1 MFGQIPTPPTGAIE
15 SWLISAAA
23 VGSLILLGMKLFV
36 RKPPIEA
43 EFVSKAEFRA
53 FRDGVERE
61 INGLRDKIDAR
72 VLNLGEKIDEMKSEL
87 LLAGER
93 RDVSIHL
100 RMNELEAGLARV
112 DGLSEAL
119 RAEAETLA
127 ARHTLNRPPLATSL
141 VRAVSRSRSR
151 RRITSKT

>member
-1 MFGQIPTPPTGAIE
+1 MFFQIPTPPSGAIE

-61 INGLRDKIDAR
+61 IGGLRDKIDAR
-72 VLNLGEKIDEMKSEL
+72 FLNLGEKIDEMKSEL
-87 LLAGER
+87 LIAGER

-112 DGLSEAL
+112 DE
-119 RAEAETLA
+119 RT
-127 ARHTLNRPPLATSL
+127 RKT
-141 VRAVSRSRSR
+141 SR
-151 RRITSKT
+151 R

>member
-1 MFGQIPTPPTGAIE
+1 MFCQLPTPPTGSIE

-43 EFVSKAEFRA
+43 EFVSKTEFRA

-61 INGLRDKIDAR
+61 ISSLRDKIDAR
-72 VLNLGEKIDEMKSEL
+72 FLNLGEKIDEMKSEL
-87 LLAGER
+87 LIAGER

-100 RMNELEAGLARV
+100 RINELEAGLARV
-112 DGLSEAL
+112 DE
-119 RAEAETLA
+119 RT
-127 ARHTLNRPPLATSL
+127 RKKR
-141 VRAVSRSRSR
+141 
-151 RRITSKT
+151 

>member
-1 MFGQIPTPPTGAIE
+1 MLPEIPTPPIGAIE
-15 SWLISAAA
+15 GWLIGAAA
-23 VGSLILLGMKLFV
+23 VGSMMWLGMKLFV

-61 INGLRDKIDAR
+61 VSGLRDKIDAR
-72 VLNLGEKIDEMKSEL
+72 FLNLGEKIDEMKSEL
-87 LLAGER
+87 LIAGER

-112 DGLSEAL
+112 DE
-119 RAEAETLA
+119 RTRKTLK
-127 ARHTLNRPPLATSL
+127 R
-141 VRAVSRSRSR
+141 
-151 RRITSKT
+151 

>member
-72 VLNLGEKIDEMKSEL
+72 FLSLGEKIEDMKSEL
-87 LLAGER
+87 LTAGER
-93 RDVSIHL
+93 RGSSLHRRI
-100 RMNELEAGLARV
+100 NELEAG
-112 DGLSEAL
+112 
-119 RAEAETLA
+119 
-127 ARHTLNRPPLATSL
+127 
-141 VRAVSRSRSR
+141 
-151 RRITSKT
+151 

>member
-1 MFGQIPTPPTGAIE
+1 MFAQIPTPASGAIE

-53 FRDGVERE
+53 FREGVERE
-61 INGLRDKIDAR
+61 INSLRDKIDAR
-72 VLNLGEKIDEMKSEL
+72 FLNLGEKIDELKSEL
-87 LLAGER
+87 LIAGER

-112 DGLSEAL
+112 DE
-119 RAEAETLA
+119 R
-127 ARHTLNRPPLATSL
+127 
-141 VRAVSRSRSR
+141 
-151 RRITSKT
+151 TSKRLKR